1 MPVVSKRFIVLCIV
15 VFAAMSLAY
24 AQPKASGAS
33 FSISGAGIM
42 YEHYI
47 DNDCFI
53 NADLRAELLAVFMN
67 RNNSPGI
74 SASVSCNFILKNWTT
89 ENYGTISI
97 FAGPGVM
104 LGMSPDFRKENG
116 GFFGLKGKI
125 GAECRFDRNITV
137 SLSLN
142 PVVGSHIIIK
152 DEHIEMKNYRN
163 GLLNA
168 AIPEIAIKYSF

>member
-53 NADLRAELLAVFMN
+53 NADLRAKLLAVLMN

-74 SASVSCNFILKNWTT
+74 SA
-89 ENYGTISI
+89 
-97 FAGPGVM
+97 
-104 LGMSPDFRKENG
+104 
-116 GFFGLKGKI
+116 
-125 GAECRFDRNITV
+125 
-137 SLSLN
+137 
-142 PVVGSHIIIK
+142 
-152 DEHIEMKNYRN
+152 
-163 GLLNA
+163 
-168 AIPEIAIKYSF
+168 